1 MLIVVSDSSPLMN
14 LAGIGR
20 LYLVHEQFGKV
31 IIPASVWDE
40 IVLNSATLPGA
51 SEIREAYD
59 AGWISRAK
67 PDNTAVVDLLGL
79 GLHRG
84 EAEAIAL
91 AIELHSSLI
100 LLDDADARLAAT
112 ALGLRKT
119 GVIGILIKAK
129 ADGKIESLRRE
140 LDALMDR
147 MGFYI
152 DDGLY
157 RQALSSCGEISDS
170 IE

>member
-1 MLIVVSDSSPLMN
+1 
-14 LAGIGR
+14 
-20 LYLVHEQFGKV
+20 
-31 IIPASVWDE
+31 VWDE
-40 IVLNSATLPGA
+40 IVLNGDTLPGA
-51 SEIREAYD
+51 SEVREACD

-91 AIELHSSLI
+91 AIERRSSII
-100 LLDDADARLAAT
+100 LLDDADARMAAT
-112 ALGLRKT
+112 TLGLRKT

-129 ADGKIESLRRE
+129 ADGKIESLRLE
-140 LDALMDR
+140 LDKLMDR

-152 DDGLY
+152 DDRLY
-157 RQALSSCGEISDS
+157 DRALSVVGEHSDPA
-170 IE
+170 

>member
-1 MLIVVSDSSPLMN
+1 MLVVVSDSSPLMN

-20 LYLVHEQFGKV
+20 LYLVHEQFGEV
-31 IIPASVWDE
+31 IIPPSVWDE
-40 IVLNSATLPGA
+40 IVLNSDTLSGA
-51 SEIREAYD
+51 SEVRDAYD
-59 AGWISRAK
+59 AGWISLAR

-91 AIELHSSLI
+91 AIELRSSLI

-112 ALGLRKT
+112 TLGLHKT

-129 ADGKIESLRRE
+129 ADGKIESLRHE
-140 LDALMDR
+140 LNALMDR

-157 RQALSSCGEISDS
+157 RDALLSVGEISD
-170 IE
+170 

>member
-1 MLIVVSDSSPLMN
+1 MLAVVSDSSPLIN

-20 LYLVHEQFGKV
+20 LNLVHEQFGEV
-31 IIPASVWDE
+31 IIPPSVWDE
-40 IVLNSATLPGA
+40 IVLNSDTLSGA
-51 SEIREAYD
+51 SEVREAYD
-59 AGWISRAK
+59 AGWISLAR

-91 AIELHSSLI
+91 AIELRSSLI

-112 ALGLRKT
+112 TLGLHKT

-140 LDALMDR
+140 LNALMDR

-157 RQALSSCGEISDS
+157 RDALLSVGEISD
-170 IE
+170 

>member
-1 MLIVVSDSSPLMN
+1 MLAVVSDSSPLMN

-20 LYLVHEQFGKV
+20 LYLVHEQFGEV
-31 IIPASVWDE
+31 IIPPSVWDE
-40 IVLNSATLPGA
+40 IVLNSDTLPGV
-51 SEIREAYD
+51 SEVREAYD
-59 AGWISRAK
+59 AGWISIAR

-91 AIELHSSLI
+91 AIELRSSLI

-112 ALGLRKT
+112 TIGLSKT

-129 ADGKIESLRRE
+129 IDGKIESLRHE
-140 LDALMDR
+140 LNALMDR

-152 DDGLY
+152 DDELY
-157 RQALSSCGEISDS
+157 REALLSVGEISD
-170 IE
+170 

>member
-1 MLIVVSDSSPLMN
+1 MLVVVSDSSPLMN

-20 LYLVHEQFGKV
+20 LYLVHEQFGEV
-31 IIPASVWDE
+31 IIPPSVWDE
-40 IVLNSATLPGA
+40 IVLNSDTLPGV
-51 SEIREAYD
+51 SDVRKAYD
-59 AGWISRAK
+59 AGWISLAK

-91 AIELHSSLI
+91 AIELRSSLI

-112 ALGLRKT
+112 TLGLRKT

-129 ADGKIESLRRE
+129 IDGKIESLRHE
-140 LDALMDR
+140 LNALMDR

-157 RQALSSCGEISDS
+157 REALLSVDEISD
-170 IE
+170 

>member
-1 MLIVVSDSSPLMN
+1 MLTVVSDSSPLMN
-14 LAGIGR
+14 LAGIDR
-20 LYLVHEQFGKV
+20 LYLVHEQFGNV
-31 IIPASVWDE
+31 IIPPSVWDE
-40 IVLNSATLPGA
+40 IVLNSDTLPGT
-51 SEIREAYD
+51 SEVREAYD
-59 AGWISRAK
+59 AGWISLAR

-91 AIELHSSLI
+91 AIELHPALI

-112 ALGLRKT
+112 SLGLRKT

-129 ADGKIESLRRE
+129 VDGKIESLRRE
-140 LDALMDR
+140 LNALMDR

-152 DDGLY
+152 VDRLY
-157 RQALSSCGEISDS
+157 RESLSSVGEISDL
-170 IE
+170 I

>member
-1 MLIVVSDSSPLMN
+1 MN

-20 LYLVHEQFGKV
+20 LNLVHEQFGEV
-31 IIPASVWDE
+31 IIPPSVWDE
-40 IVLNSATLPGA
+40 IVLNSDTLPGA
-51 SEIREAYD
+51 FEIREAYD
-59 AGWISRAK
+59 AGWISLAR

-91 AIELHSSLI
+91 AIELRSALI

-112 ALGLRKT
+112 TLGLRKT

-129 ADGKIESLRRE
+129 IEGKIESLR
-140 LDALMDR
+140 LDLNALMDR

-157 RQALSSCGEISDS
+157 REALLSVGEISD
-170 IE
+170 

>member
-59 AGWISRAK
+59 AGWISRAR

>member
-1 MLIVVSDSSPLMN
+1 MLVVVSDSSPLMN

-20 LYLVHEQFGKV
+20 LYLVHEQFGDV
-31 IIPASVWDE
+31 IIPPSVWDE
-40 IVLNSATLPGA
+40 IVLNSDTLPGA
-51 SEIREAYD
+51 SEVREAYD
-59 AGWISRAK
+59 AGWISLAR

-91 AIELHSSLI
+91 AIELRSSLI
-100 LLDDADARLAAT
+100 LLDESDARLAAT
-112 ALGLRKT
+112 TLGLRKT

-129 ADGKIESLRRE
+129 IDGKIESLRHE
-140 LDALMDR
+140 LNALMDR

-157 RQALSSCGEISDS
+157 REVLLSVGEISDS
-170 IE
+170 I

>member
-1 MLIVVSDSSPLMN
+1 MLTVVSDSSPLMN
-14 LAGIGR
+14 LAGIDR
-20 LYLVHEQFGKV
+20 LYLVHEQFGEVV
-31 IIPASVWDE
+31 IPPSVWDE
-40 IVLNSATLPGA
+40 IVLNSNTLPGA
-51 SEIREAYD
+51 YEVRRAND
-59 AGWISRAK
+59 AGWISIAK

-91 AIELHSSLI
+91 AIELRSSLI

-112 ALGLRKT
+112 TFGLRKT

-129 ADGKIESLRRE
+129 LDGKIESLRLE
-140 LDALMDR
+140 LNALMDR
-147 MGFYI
+147 MGFFI

-157 RQALSSCGEISDS
+157 RQALSSVGEVLN
-170 IE
+170 